1 MKKYHHHVNT
11 LAGVLC
17 GLLLFAAC
25 HEDKGNYT
33 YVAVDEITI
42 DTTGTGI
49 LPGYSLY
56 RYDTLRIAPVVY
68 LNGQRAGA
76 GDPLDYHWSIYK
88 ATTGGT
94 AYPLDTLG
102 AGAALDT
109 IIPQPAGLWVV
120 LFTVTQRETGIKA
133 FMKTTLQIDE
143 ALSDGWMVLYEKE
156 GDTDVGLIVN
166 DRVKKNVT
174 RERLF
179 LDIYSASNGQ
189 RLSGK
194 PVSILHSIAPLSSAE
209 VLLASERDLVAVDKN
224 TFGIYSPVEK
234 LFWSAPRVRA
244 FSYLGGN
251 STRREVVLN
260 DNRIHYVNYMSSG
273 VYRMNAFGVACSGDY
288 GQLAPWMSSY
298 YSASFEAVVYDQ
310 TYQRFLCV
318 QANGVVVEAFD
329 SADKTAFDVNDV
341 QMEMLFSDFGRL
353 NYEYSLMRD
362 GSAHALLVSNF
373 SGLTTRISEKI
384 AIAKYDMSHCPGI
397 AGVTSIAPG
406 GLGEILYYA
415 SGPDVYLFKYNV
427 TGSDQVTSAWTAP
440 AGETVTCVRL
450 QKFYYPQ
457 FSLAGILINN
467 NAVIYIATWN
477 EATQTGTVYQLTA
490 NPSNGT
496 LDEASQARYTGFGK
510 VKDMSWK
517 WTM

>member
-1 MKKYHHHVNT
+1 MKIYHHHVKT
-11 LAGVLC
+11 LASALC
-17 GLLLFAAC
+17 GVILLAAC

-33 YVAVDEITI
+33 YAAIDEITI

-49 LPGYSLY
+49 FPDYSLY
-56 RYDTLRIAPVVY
+56 RYDTLRIAPIVY
-68 LNGQRAGA
+68 LNGQQVEAN
-76 GDPLDYHWSIYK
+76 DPLDYHWSIYK

-102 AGAALDT
+102 TGIALDT
-109 IIPQPAGLWVV
+109 IIPQPAGIWIV
-120 LFTVTQRETGIKA
+120 LFTVTQRETGVKA

-156 GDTDVGLIVN
+156 GETDAGLIVN

-179 LDIYSASNGQ
+179 VDIYSASNGQ

-194 PVSILHSIAPLSSAE
+194 PVSIIHSIAPLSSGE

-224 TFGIYSPVEK
+224 TFELYSPAEK
-234 LFWSAPRVRA
+234 LFWNAPATRA

-251 STRREVVLN
+251 FTRREVVLN
-260 DNRIHYVNYMSSG
+260 DNKIHYANYMTSG
-273 VYRMNAFGVACSGDY
+273 TYRMNAFGMACSGDY
-288 GQLAPWMSSY
+288 GQLADWMSSY
-298 YSASFEAVVYDQ
+298 YSASFEAIAYDQ
-310 TYQRFLCV
+310 TNQRFLCV
-318 QANGVVVEAFD
+318 QANDVVVD
-329 SADKTAFDVNDV
+329 TLSSSDKTAFDVNNV

-362 GSAHALLVSNF
+362 GSTHALLVSNF
-373 SGLTTRISEKI
+373 ATTNRLSDKI
-384 AIAKYDMSHCPGI
+384 AIAKYDMTHCPGL
-397 AGVTSIAPG
+397 ADVTSIAAG
-406 GLGEILYYA
+406 GLGEIFYYA
-415 SGPDVYLFKYNV
+415 SGPDVYLFKYNIV
-427 TGSDQVTSAWTAP
+427 GSDQIKSVWTAP
-440 AGETVTCVRL
+440 AGESVTCIRL

-467 NAVIYIATWN
+467 YGVIYIATWN
-477 EATQTGTVYQLTA
+477 ETTRTGTVYQITVD
-490 NPSNGT
+490 PSNGT
-496 LDEASQARYTGFGK
+496 LDEASQASYTGFGK

-517 WTM
+517 WTL